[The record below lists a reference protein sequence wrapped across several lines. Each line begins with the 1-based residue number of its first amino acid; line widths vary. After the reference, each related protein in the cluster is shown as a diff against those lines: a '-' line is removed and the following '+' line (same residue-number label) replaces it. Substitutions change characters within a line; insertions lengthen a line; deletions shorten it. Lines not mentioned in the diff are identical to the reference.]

1 MSGESMWEKG
11 GFTNRDNPWAY
22 ESDLNAPFN
31 RKFFLIL
38 NVAVG
43 GTNGY
48 FPDGQCAKTWS
59 DTDPKAVNAF
69 WNSRSDW

>member
-1 MSGESMWEKG
+1 M
-11 GFTNRDNPWAY
+11 
-22 ESDLNAPFN
+22 
-31 RKFFLIL
+31 

-69 WNSRSDW
+69 WNSRSDWYSTWDYPNTNQAAMKIDSVRVWDLSSESESAEEFTQ